1 MPAGESLSNK
11 EIIDAAQDAVLNA
24 ADSVMNTI
32 EATAGEIG
40 GHGEVFYQS
49 AEFWVAVSFV
59 LVIVGLAR
67 PVGKILYA
75 MLKKR
80 GEAIAARIEEAAGLQ
95 EDAQKLLASYE
106 KKYRQA
112 RQEAQEIL
120 NKSEREI
127 NLLKKD
133 RLAKLESDMKN
144 REREAKSRIGSAQEE
159 AVAEIAAM
167 TAGLTVKTVRKVL
180 KQGLDA
186 KAQDKLIDNSINL
199 VASLSGTK
207 R

>member
-1 MPAGESLSNK
+1 MKFL
-11 EIIDAAQDAVLNA
+11 D
-24 ADSVMNTI
+24 
-32 EATAGEIG
+32 
-40 GHGEVFYQS
+40 
-49 AEFWVAVSFV
+49 
-59 LVIVGLAR
+59 
-67 PVGKILYA
+67 GKILYA